1 MAEGL
6 TQRELDRKIKEAD
19 AKIEKYKGYI
29 AKLNEDKKDWRAQK
43 RRLAAKAA
51 GGKSTSTR
59 KTTAAAKKTTTTKKT
74 TAAKKTTTAKKAATP
89 RKSTAKQPSLLEGVL
104 AEVKKAGIDP
114 GDLLGSILGR
124 KEE

>member
-29 AKLNEDKKDWRAQK
+29 AKLNEDKKEWRAQK
-43 RRLAAKAA
+43 RKLAT
-51 GGKSTSTR
+51 KSSSS
-59 KTTAAAKKTTTTKKT
+59 
-74 TAAKKTTTAKKAATP
+74 KTTTAKKKTTSAKKTTAKKTTTRKTP
-89 RKSTAKQPSLLEGVL
+89 AKQPSLLEGVL

-124 KEE
+124 KDD